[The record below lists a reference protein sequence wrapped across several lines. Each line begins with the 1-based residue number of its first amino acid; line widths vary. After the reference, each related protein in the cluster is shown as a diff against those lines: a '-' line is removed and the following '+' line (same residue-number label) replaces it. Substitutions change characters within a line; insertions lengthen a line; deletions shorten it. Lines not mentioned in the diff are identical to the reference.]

1 MWRLFALLLAAIT
14 ASTAN
19 ATSVNL
25 RWVDAETS
33 DSSPVEGLG
42 TSSLTISAG
51 AVATVT
57 LDVEID
63 VDAAGLSSAF
73 LSLEFD
79 RDLLNELDVSSVE
92 ELGWTS
98 EDGSRSLI
106 PLTAGI
112 DSMQESTSSQI
123 GKLYTFDG
131 ATLEN
136 GPESTTFAF
145 ARIVFTTNPG
155 AVASDGPDIFAGIF
169 NCPDTCIDGLFS
181 NALEDNDITSSV
193 TFGTAQL
200 NVVPEPSSL
209 GLLALGLGAL
219 ARAAA
224 ARRPPGLRRGRRHV
238 E

>member
-1 MWRLFALLLAAIT
+1 MWRLFTLLVTALI
-14 ASTAN
+14 ASTAS
-19 ATSVNL
+19 AASVNL
-25 RWVDAETS
+25 RWVAGETS
-33 DSSPVEGLG
+33 DSSAIEGLG
-42 TSSLTISAG
+42 TSSLAIAAG

-57 LDVEID
+57 LDIEID

-73 LSLEFD
+73 LSVEFD
-79 RDLLNELDVSSVE
+79 RDLANELDVSSVE

-98 EDGSRSLI
+98 EDGSRSLF
-106 PLTAGI
+106 PLTPGI

-136 GPESTTFAF
+136 GPESTTFVF
-145 ARIVFTTNPG
+145 GRVVFTTNP
-155 AVASDGPDIFAGIF
+155 DIFVGIF
-169 NCPDTCIDGLFS
+169 NCPDLCIDGLFS

-219 ARAAA
+219 AGAGAAK
-224 ARRPPGLRRGRRHV
+224 RPRGRN
-238 E
+238 